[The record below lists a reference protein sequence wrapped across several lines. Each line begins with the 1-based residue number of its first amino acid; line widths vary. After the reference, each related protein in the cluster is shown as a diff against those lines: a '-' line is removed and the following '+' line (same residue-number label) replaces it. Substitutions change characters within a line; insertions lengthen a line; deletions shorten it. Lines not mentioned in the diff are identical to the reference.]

1 MTGLDTAFHAAGAA
15 AWGGVAYGALT
26 PHMSPEAQAKAEN
39 LCPGAR
45 TVRIAAFPYYAG
57 DRPGNLSLY
66 ARGEDYHRV
75 LLRRLE
81 PVCAALRLAYPAHR
95 FLPGADN
102 SPLPEREAARLAG
115 VGIAGRHGLLI
126 LPPYGSWVFL
136 GSILT
141 TARLPL
147 SKRPAAPRCEDC
159 GRCRAACPT
168 GALNGDGFAA
178 ERCLSH
184 LTQKKGMLAPEE
196 DQLLALHPCVWG
208 CDSCQR
214 ACPHNA
220 GCRLSPLPEF
230 REDLV
235 CRLEAGDLEGLTNRT
250 FRERWGTRAFAWR
263 GPAVLRRNLALQ
275 NPQVY
280 SEDA

>member
-1 MTGLDTAFHAAGAA
+1 MTGLDAAFHAAGAA
-15 AWGGVAYGALT
+15 AWGGVAYGALA
-26 PHMSPEAQAKAEN
+26 PHMSPEAQAKVEN

-45 TVRIAAFPYYAG
+45 TVLIAAFPYYAG

-115 VGIAGRHGLLI
+115 VGIVGRHGLLI
-126 LPPYGSWVFL
+126 LPPYGSWIFL

-147 SKRPAAPRCEDC
+147 PRRSAAPFCENC
-159 GRCRAACPT
+159 GRCQAACPT
-168 GALNGDGFAA
+168 GALSENGTAV

-184 LTQKKGMLAPEE
+184 LTQKKGALSPEE
-196 DQLLALHPCVWG
+196 ERLLALHPCVWG
-208 CDSCQR
+208 CDLCQR
-214 ACPHNA
+214 ACPHNMR
-220 GCRLSPLPEF
+220 CRLSPLPEF

-235 CRLEAGDLEGLTNRT
+235 CRLDLEDLAGVTNRT

-263 GPAVLRRNLALQ
+263 GQAVLRRNLALQ
-275 NPQVY
+275 EFQRHG
-280 SEDA
+280 EDV